1 LRTNFHTLI
10 GTSISGWIES
20 ANALTSRS
28 AAFGSGV
35 DARLP

>member
-1 LRTNFHTLI
+1 LRTNFHTPI

-35 DARLP
+35 DDRLP